1 MSFFDKYGINR
12 AAVINHYTSMMD
24 LWGTRAMLSD
34 ENKTVSMVAR
44 YRLEKDKNNKESIID
59 TFGKNILN
67 RAIEYTPYEDDNK
80 HTKKHPNEP
89 HLKDA
94 YEYQKIEKIFSD
106 MYIYDIY
113 IVNKNTYAAAV
124 HEDFRANHESPTRAD
139 YLRSAAI
146 EVSAEYGNPF
156 DIYIKIG
163 PENVELFITSS
174 NINTKNINDS
184 YLIDVEVTDETII
197 NTDTGE
203 ELSRKDKKSIEGLA
217 EQLGNS
223 FLNNYNIKS
232 TKRILGA
239 GFKKLVSGTDTY
251 NEMMKNIEDERKHR
265 EYMENM
271 QVDYSDDTYYSQ
283 FED

>member
-12 AAVINHYTSMMD
+12 AAVINHYISMMD

-67 RAIEYTPYEDDNK
+67 RAIEYTPYEDDDM
-80 HTKKHPNEP
+80 HTKKHPNET
-89 HLKDA
+89 HLRDA

-174 NINTKNINDS
+174 SINTKNINDS